1 MNCVYSKAMSAN
13 LVIEPNIL
21 LMIFYAGKLTPS
33 DNLQCVAYGSDRR
46 SCCIYLFSWVSSSD
60 TSWVTS
66 FSTVVEDLK
75 FVYIL

>member
-46 SCCIYLFSWVSSSD
+46 SCCIYLFSWV
-60 TSWVTS
+60 
-66 FSTVVEDLK
+66 
-75 FVYIL
+75 